1 MLSVAGC
8 NGPAGRRQQENRA
21 RISAEAPH
29 SKPQWQAPTGQT
41 RRGRHPGAVSFTRA
55 AGLPICSPL
64 CGQIGWPSG
73 ECRLSS
79 SARPTVVAVL
89 QGSGPSRRTADS
101 QPQPAAPPP
110 RLSNGVEIMRSLFV
124 ALAIAST
131 PVSGVLAQSR
141 PAPQAGYDGEWNL
154 KLTCGETM
162 PDALGRRLS
171 TGAKGF
177 TENIRVQ
184 ILENRIGR
192 DLRYAR
198 PANQSVFVT
207 EAWSGRITGNSFT
220 LTARGEDTAGASW
233 SYAFSGR
240 AAGAQSLSGE
250 GEQFREPSRTV
261 NRQCSV
267 EFSPVNPAPD
277 SLAGID
283 QNNRRQAAILP
294 QEGTR
299 TPPAAAPAPL
309 PPATRQAA
317 TSPRAAV
324 PPVTQ
329 QAAPA
334 PRTAVPP
341 VTQRAAPAPQAPAQP
356 VTQQGAAAPQA
367 PAQPVTQL
375 AAPAPQAPAQPVTQ
389 LAAPAPQ
396 APTQPATQLAAPM
409 PASGAVLAPR
419 NLSDPSAG
427 ARVEAARLALKDRY
441 APRIGEEVARNL
453 FLGNEGDILI
463 FSNETPQAPHFA
475 RRFAGDGYFRGDIAR
490 ICMVQ
495 RPGVPEPV
503 WDAYL
508 KRIASRNNPGVRL
521 EPDQLTSNP
530 CQIAAAIN
538 GNDLV
543 GVPRSI
549 LLASGPQQES
559 IIAHLEARRLRLFAQ
574 VERSPFNLLLET
586 RNANTQR
593 LEAELRS
600 GVLNGVVLL
609 LTSSQQ
615 ATVCAANTED
625 REFVARA
632 TADISAGLI
641 FDRSPGSNPTISLA
655 TPDDMFIAAK
665 AERCG
670 FIFGDGA
677 FLRIFIQA
685 LERDAY
691 RTQLLPVILP
701 RDRVDALL
709 ATMRAERE
717 AAAAQL
723 SSEQESDARRVAEAQ
738 RRRTEQEA
746 EAAQRRRLE
755 DIRQQNDEAARRLEL
770 ERVRRI
776 VASRG
781 RTVVE
786 AFDQRVRRHIES
798 VVAEVAEVKR
808 RTLLGQVLSE
818 QEDRAH
824 RVQYAAARMEDA
836 FQAWSRWVLD
846 SAKEE
851 WAFGDIRAT
860 LEDYGQARWRS
871 RQIEAIAV
879 RVEFPMLNRL
889 IGERRTACTIF
900 VWINDEE
907 FSFMRQP
914 ASFECTGFDGSFRS
928 WVQAN
933 GFITQWKLPAQ

>member
-1 MLSVAGC
+1 MKKQLGIWTLCAAILALLMPNPALAAATDYDGRWQIRLTCSENQY
-8 NGPAGRRQQENRA
+8 NGRNMISKFLTMQYNGRNPISTQYFLQLNSGSGRSNQTTKFRGQEE
-21 RISAEAPH
+21 ISEWSLRWADQKINLIINLH
-29 SKPQWQAPTGQT
+29 TVTG
-41 RRGRHPGAVSFTRA
+41 AYD
-55 AGLPICSPL
+55 I
-64 CGQIGWPSG
+64 
-73 ECRLSS
+73 RLEGNSERNS
-79 SARPTVVAVL
+79 SA
-89 QGSGPSRRTADS
+89 
-101 QPQPAAPPP
+101 
-110 RLSNGVEIMRSLFV
+110 N
-124 ALAIAST
+124 
-131 PVSGVLAQSR
+131 
-141 PAPQAGYDGEWNL
+141 
-154 KLTCGETM
+154 
-162 PDALGRRLS
+162 
-171 TGAKGF
+171 
-177 TENIRVQ
+177 
-184 ILENRIGR
+184 
-192 DLRYAR
+192 
-198 PANQSVFVT
+198 
-207 EAWSGRITGNSFT
+207 ITG
-220 LTARGEDTAGASW
+220 RM
-233 SYAFSGR
+233 SG
-240 AAGAQSLSGE
+240 GGV
-250 GEQFREPSRTV
+250 SRT
-261 NRQCSV
+261 CSADLSLV
-267 EFSPVNPAPD
+267 DPAPD

-389 LAAPAPQ
+389 QGAAAPQAPAQPVTQLAAPAPQAPAQPVTQLAAPAPQ

-441 APRIGEEVARNL
+441 APRIGDEVARNL

-475 RRFAGDGYFRGDIAR
+475 RRLAGDGYFRGDIAR

-600 GVLNGVVLL
+600 GVLNGVGLL

-808 RTLLGQVLSE
+808 RTRLGQVLSE
-818 QEDRAH
+818 QEDRAN

>member
-1 MLSVAGC
+1 MKKQLGIWTLCAAILALLMPNPALAAATDYDGRWQIRLTCSENQY
-8 NGPAGRRQQENRA
+8 NGRNMISKFLTMQYNGRNPISTQYFLQLNSGSGRSNQTTKFRGQEE
-21 RISAEAPH
+21 ISEWSLRWADQKINLIINLH
-29 SKPQWQAPTGQT
+29 TVTG
-41 RRGRHPGAVSFTRA
+41 AYD
-55 AGLPICSPL
+55 I
-64 CGQIGWPSG
+64 
-73 ECRLSS
+73 RLEGNSERNS
-79 SARPTVVAVL
+79 SA
-89 QGSGPSRRTADS
+89 
-101 QPQPAAPPP
+101 
-110 RLSNGVEIMRSLFV
+110 N
-124 ALAIAST
+124 
-131 PVSGVLAQSR
+131 
-141 PAPQAGYDGEWNL
+141 
-154 KLTCGETM
+154 
-162 PDALGRRLS
+162 
-171 TGAKGF
+171 
-177 TENIRVQ
+177 
-184 ILENRIGR
+184 
-192 DLRYAR
+192 
-198 PANQSVFVT
+198 
-207 EAWSGRITGNSFT
+207 ITG
-220 LTARGEDTAGASW
+220 RM
-233 SYAFSGR
+233 SG
-240 AAGAQSLSGE
+240 GGV
-250 GEQFREPSRTV
+250 SRT
-261 NRQCSV
+261 CSADLSLV
-267 EFSPVNPAPD
+267 DPAPD

-375 AAPAPQAPAQPVTQ
+375 AAPAPQAP
-389 LAAPAPQ
+389 
-396 APTQPATQLAAPM
+396 TQPATQLAAPM

-441 APRIGEEVARNL
+441 APRIGDEVARNL

-475 RRFAGDGYFRGDIAR
+475 RRLAGDGYFRGDIAR

-600 GVLNGVVLL
+600 GVLNGVGLL

-808 RTLLGQVLSE
+808 RTRLGQVLSE
-818 QEDRAH
+818 QEDRAN